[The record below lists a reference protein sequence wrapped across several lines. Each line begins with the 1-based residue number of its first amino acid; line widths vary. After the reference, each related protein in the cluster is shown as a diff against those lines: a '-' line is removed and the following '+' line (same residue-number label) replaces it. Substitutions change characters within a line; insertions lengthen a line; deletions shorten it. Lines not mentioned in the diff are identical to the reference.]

1 MEYQP
6 APLLLANETERE
18 REKGVACEKKPRRF
32 IILVQEKKL
41 LEVKLRIDKFEA
53 SWKKVSKSA

>member
-18 REKGVACEKKPRRF
+18 REKGVAYEKKPRRF
-32 IILVQEKKL
+32 IILVQEKKTIGNKI
-41 LEVKLRIDKFEA
+41 EN
-53 SWKKVSKSA
+53 